1 MPTNAR
7 TPAAILEHQTAAW
20 NAADIDAILQDFAPD
35 AVLTSASGQTL
46 SGIPAIR
53 QSLTAFFSAFAQI
66 RLTLRSLV
74 AQDDTAACEWEFLM
88 PPPPHRQRRPPPRQR
103 LHHLPQQQ
111 NHPLARILRH
121 RPIQSATGTE
131 VATPTRWQRHKMV
144 C

>member
-20 NAADIDAILQDFAPD
+20 NAADTDAILQDFAPD

-53 QSLTAFFSAFAQI
+53 QSLTSFFSAFAQI

-74 AQDDTAACEWEFLM
+74 AQDDTAGL
-88 PPPPHRQRRPPPRQR
+88 RVG
-103 LHHLPQQQ
+103 
-111 NHPLARILRH
+111 ILCRH
-121 RPIQSATGTE
+121 RLTGNSARLPASVFITCKNGKITHWRE
-131 VATPTRWQRHKMV
+131 YYDTAQFKTQIATAISDSHLDTL
-144 C
+144 